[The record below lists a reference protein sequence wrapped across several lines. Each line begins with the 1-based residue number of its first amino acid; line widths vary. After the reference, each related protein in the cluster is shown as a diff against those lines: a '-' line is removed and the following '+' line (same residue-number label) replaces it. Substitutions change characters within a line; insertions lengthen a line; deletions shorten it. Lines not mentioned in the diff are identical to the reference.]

1 MQNPKNN
8 NFMQIGPV
16 GPTGGPHGGSSET
29 RGSST
34 TSVPSAA
41 YIRNSHILSVS
52 SIKLKATFHL
62 KKLEADFQ

>member
-16 GPTGGPHGGSSET
+16 GPNGGPHGGSSET

-34 TSVPSAA
+34 TSVPTAA
-41 YIRNSHILSVS
+41 YIRNSHVLSVS
-52 SIKLKATFHL
+52 SINLKPTLHL
-62 KKLEADFQ
+62 KKIEDDFQ